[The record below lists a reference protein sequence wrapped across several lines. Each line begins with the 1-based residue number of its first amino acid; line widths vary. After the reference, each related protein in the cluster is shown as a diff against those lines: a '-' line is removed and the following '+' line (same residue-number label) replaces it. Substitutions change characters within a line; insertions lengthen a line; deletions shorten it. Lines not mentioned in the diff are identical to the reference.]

1 VSKKIA
7 KPTLQQPDQSQI
19 DAEEK
24 RRAQAEYTAK
34 GTIDGR
40 KMKRSSRQ
48 EQINIKTSLEAKK
61 KFDHLRVYM
70 DEPFNVIFEKALDA
84 LEEKLGIK
92 EE

>member
-1 VSKKIA
+1 MSKKTA
-7 KPTLQQPDQSQI
+7 KPTLQQPDQAQM

-24 RRAQAEYTAK
+24 RRAMAEYTAK

-40 KMKRSSRQ
+40 LLKRSTRQ

-61 KFDHLRVYM
+61 KFDRLRIYTGT
-70 DEPFNVIFEKALDA
+70 PYNVVFEQALDA

-92 EE
+92 E